1 MSSRILFRSCGLW
14 ESNEVVVSGGLGPQG
29 IIKYTIKHILIKPG
43 SNTNKGYKLFFT
55 FFHSF
60 SKKMLICHYPKRF
73 LLFLF
78 MHVIANFKCKVHISL
93 LIFRP
98 FLTLPRSSA
107 LVNWIS
113 VRFYETGCIMHL
125 FYY

>member
-55 FFHSF
+55 FFYSF
-60 SKKMLICHYPKRF
+60 RKKMLICHYPKRF
-73 LLFLF
+73 LIFLF
-78 MHVIANFKCKVHISL
+78 MHVLVIANFKCKVHISL
-93 LIFRP
+93 LIYYAFVLLLR
-98 FLTLPRSSA
+98 
-107 LVNWIS
+107 NS
-113 VRFYETGCIMHL
+113 VII
-125 FYY
+125 